1 MLKLKRIEIQG
12 FKSFFDRT
20 EMRFNGAGIA
30 AVVGPNGCGKS
41 NLSDAISWVLGEQ
54 SAKSLRGAR
63 MEDVIFAGTRDRKPL
78 SMASV
83 TMTLLDPSFY
93 LDAAVHIDKANGHAN
108 GKNGTSA
115 PTQPVNGQQQ
125 KPHEITITRRLFRSG
140 ESEYLI
146 DGRQARLRDIQDI
159 FMGTGLGP
167 ESYAIIEQGRIGQ
180 ILSSKPQDRRA
191 VIEEAA
197 GISRFKTKRRLAEA
211 KLEGAKQNLTRVFDI
226 LEEVGRQVNSLKRQA
241 AKAKRYEELRAD
253 MMAQLR
259 CTLIGRFRTLER
271 EAART
276 AIELNLAAAD
286 FQTLHT
292 DVAAREQEQSRLQGQ
307 CFATDQELTD
317 ARKHLAELQLE
328 AERIRSRMER
338 QAAQIADFEQRMGQ
352 GESESEQLDQRIA
365 GMEKELSA
373 HAEALAELEVRTEEA
388 RGKLTAKNDER
399 EKLNSVLRE
408 RERQMEGARQQVLRL
423 LGEASM
429 LKNQLAQIDG
439 FLASM
444 DRESA
449 RVRREEED
457 AAADIETLG
466 GLKADLAEKLGDRE
480 TELALLSEQRRV
492 TEHDLST
499 HRNKAVE
506 TRRTLEQARGELSRI
521 TARKDSLEDV
531 LAHRTYTTES
541 VRRLFTVIEKGQAGD
556 LRPLGV
562 LADFV
567 EVDAAWEKAA
577 EEFLHEEL
585 EYVVVKD
592 WDDAAKGLD
601 LLRANFEGRATFLVR
616 PEPDA
621 AAGPG
626 QSSPTGVTAP
636 LRDVLRLTGAMAHA
650 SAGLLPRLVQCFLVE
665 DRGTAQR
672 LASEH
677 PSLYFL
683 LPDGACYHGYAL
695 TGGRK
700 SGSGPLA
707 LKRELRDLRAQIQSR
722 QKEFDDT
729 QALLASLENEISDLN
744 LELERVRSTQ
754 EVREKEKVALD
765 HEMRKLSDELTRAES
780 RLSVAQMEL
789 KRLENERTRAAEQK
803 QRNQVLVE
811 EKEIER
817 AQQEQ
822 ILEQG
827 REDLSEF
834 QSQVTRVSEEHS
846 QLRVQVAEIEERRR
860 SERAAQARLEAQH
873 REMAARRRQIA
884 TEMERLGAERA
895 RLLADN
901 IDLDSKAAALAE
913 NIQLG
918 DVAVREL
925 ETREQTERTALVDLE
940 EALKQLRVRMQE
952 AQEKRS
958 QIELELVK
966 LQAELKYLDETS
978 RKELNAP
985 LEELAAGE
993 EVVPD
998 DDVLAEAEEK
1008 YRELKSRIDALGPVN
1023 PQALEE
1029 FQEAQ
1034 QRYDFLN
1041 AQRQDLL
1048 ESIRDTEKAIHEIDV
1063 ETRKRFT
1070 DAFEAINGYFKELF
1084 QTLFGGG
1091 TGEMRLTDETNASE
1105 SGIDLV
1111 ASPPGKK
1118 LQNVLLL
1125 SGGEKALTAIAL
1137 LMAIFRYQPSPFCIL
1152 DEVDAPLDEPNIE
1165 RLTRLLKEM
1174 SAQTQFIVITHAKRT
1189 MEAAQS
1195 LYGVTMQ
1202 EPGISKL
1209 VSVKFQAQPAPP
1221 PPPVE
1226 TEASPF
1232 MTQ

>member
-1 MLKLKRIEIQG
+1 MCI
-12 FKSFFDRT
+12 
-20 EMRFNGAGIA
+20 
-30 AVVGPNGCGKS
+30 
-41 NLSDAISWVLGEQ
+41 
-54 SAKSLRGAR
+54 
-63 MEDVIFAGTRDRKPL
+63 RD
-78 SMASV
+78 S
-83 TMTLLDPSFY
+83 
-93 LDAAVHIDKANGHAN
+93 
-108 GKNGTSA
+108 
-115 PTQPVNGQQQ
+115 
-125 KPHEITITRRLFRSG
+125 
-140 ESEYLI
+140 
-146 DGRQARLRDIQDI
+146 
-159 FMGTGLGP
+159 
-167 ESYAIIEQGRIGQ
+167 
-180 ILSSKPQDRRA
+180 
-191 VIEEAA
+191 
-197 GISRFKTKRRLAEA
+197 
-211 KLEGAKQNLTRVFDI
+211 
-226 LEEVGRQVNSLKRQA
+226 
-241 AKAKRYEELRAD
+241 
-253 MMAQLR
+253 
-259 CTLIGRFRTLER
+259 
-271 EAART
+271 
-276 AIELNLAAAD
+276 
-286 FQTLHT
+286 
-292 DVAAREQEQSRLQGQ
+292 
-307 CFATDQELTD
+307 
-317 ARKHLAELQLE
+317 
-328 AERIRSRMER
+328 
-338 QAAQIADFEQRMGQ
+338 
-352 GESESEQLDQRIA
+352 
-365 GMEKELSA
+365 
-373 HAEALAELEVRTEEA
+373 
-388 RGKLTAKNDER
+388 
-399 EKLNSVLRE
+399 
-408 RERQMEGARQQVLRL
+408 
-423 LGEASM
+423 
-429 LKNQLAQIDG
+429 
-439 FLASM
+439 
-444 DRESA
+444 
-449 RVRREEED
+449 
-457 AAADIETLG
+457 
-466 GLKADLAEKLGDRE
+466 
-480 TELALLSEQRRV
+480 
-492 TEHDLST
+492 
-499 HRNKAVE
+499 
-506 TRRTLEQARGELSRI
+506 
-521 TARKDSLEDV
+521 
-531 LAHRTYTTES
+531 TYTTES
-541 VRRLFTVIEKGQAGD
+541 VRRLFTVIEKDQASN

-562 LADFV
+562 LADFA
-567 EVDAAWEKAA
+567 EVDTAWEKAA

-592 WDDAAKGLD
+592 WDDAGKGLD

-621 AAGPG
+621 AAASR
-626 QSSPTGVTAP
+626 QSSPAGVTP
-636 LRDVLRLTGAMAHA
+636 LNGVLRLTGAMAHA
-650 SAGLLPRLVQCFLVE
+650 PAGLLPRLVQCFLVE

-707 LKRELRDLRAQIQSR
+707 LKRELRDLRVQIQSR

-729 QALLASLENEISDLN
+729 EALLASLEKEISDLN

-827 REDLSEF
+827 REELAEF
-834 QSQVTRVSEEHS
+834 QSQVHRVSEEHS
-846 QLRVQVAEIEERRR
+846 QVRVQVAEIEERRR

-884 TEMERLGAERA
+884 AEMERLGAERA

-925 ETREQTERTALVDLE
+925 ETREQTERTALVELE

-998 DDVLAEAEEK
+998 DDALAEAEEK

-1041 AQRQDLL
+1041 VQRQDLL

-1091 TGEMRLTDETNASE
+1091 TGEMRLTDEANASE

-1209 VSVKFQAQPAPP
+1209 VSVKFHAQPAPP